1 MPQVPVDMF
10 VDACKAVVKANE
22 EYVPPYGT
30 GATLYL
36 RPLLIGVGDII
47 GVHPA
52 DEYIFT
58 IFAMPVGNYFKGG
71 LVPTN
76 FLIQDEYDRAAPHGT
91 GQLKLVGTMQQVCCQ
106 VRLHMTVT
114 SLMLSTLIQQLTL
127 RLKKWVLQT
136 SLVSLLI
143 TNL

>member
-1 MPQVPVDMF
+1 MF

-30 GATLYL
+30 GATLTFVHF
-36 RPLLIGVGDII
+36 LIGVGDII

-71 LVPTN
+71 FGSN
-76 FLIQDEYDRAAPHGT
+76 E
-91 GQLKLVGTMQQVCCQ
+91 
-106 VRLHMTVT
+106 
-114 SLMLSTLIQQLTL
+114 
-127 RLKKWVLQT
+127 
-136 SLVSLLI
+136 LLDSR
-143 TNL
+143 

>member
-52 DEYIFT
+52 DEYISLPSLPCLSVT
-58 IFAMPVGNYFKGG
+58 
-71 LVPTN
+71 T
-76 FLIQDEYDRAAPHGT
+76 
-91 GQLKLVGTMQQVCCQ
+91 LKVVWF
-106 VRLHMTVT
+106 
-114 SLMLSTLIQQLTL
+114 QLT
-127 RLKKWVLQT
+127 
-136 SLVSLLI
+136 S
-143 TNL
+143 